1 MEPWFLYTIA
11 ATLLYGVMYFV
22 QKSGANRGY
31 PSTWIVNISTT
42 TVALFA
48 LTAALLEG
56 QRAPDTGLLL
66 LYAGLN
72 GTFYGLGSMIHFKAF
87 KILPAGIAFPLGK
100 VNVVFIALA
109 GILLFGERF
118 TASQALAVLIFFLVV
133 LLLTRREPHQPV
145 AHLATGVLLVLAA
158 GLCTTVSVTTGK
170 YAAAAPGL
178 PKTTYMA
185 LSYTLVACL
194 TFALG
199 RLRSPRENS
208 WKVPHAVGIGVIA
221 GVCNFAGYWC
231 ILQAFSTGKLSVIH
245 PIFSLSILVP
255 IVLAM
260 LFHGEK
266 MTVKKGLALA
276 LALLAVVLM
285 KVDLLKPLFSP
296 QGPASLL
303 PGKGILF

>member
-1 MEPWFLYTIA
+1 MEPWFLYTLA
-11 ATLLYGVMYFV
+11 ATGLYGVMYFV

-31 PSTWIVNISTT
+31 ASAWIVNISTT
-42 TVALFA
+42 TVAL
-48 LTAALLEG
+48 LSLGAALLEG
-56 QRAPDTGLLL
+56 QGVPDTGLLL
-66 LYAGLN
+66 RYAAIN
-72 GTFYGLGSMIHFKAF
+72 GTFYGLGSLIHFKAF
-87 KILPAGIAFPLGK
+87 KLLPASIAFPLGK

-109 GILLFGERF
+109 GILLFGERV
-118 TASQALAVLIFFLVV
+118 TASQAAAVVLFFTVV
-133 LLLTRREPHQPV
+133 LLLTRRESHQPV
-145 AHLATGVLLVLAA
+145 AHLASGVLLVLAA

-199 RLRSPRENS
+199 RLRAPQANS
-208 WKVPHAVGIGVIA
+208 WKIPHALQIGVIA
-221 GVCNFAGYWC
+221 GVCNFAGYFC
-231 ILQAFSTGKLSVIH
+231 ILQAFSTGNLSVIH
-245 PIFSLSILVP
+245 PIFSLSIVVP

-266 MTVKKGLALA
+266 MTLRKGAALA

-285 KVDLLKPLFSP
+285 KVDLVRTLYE
-296 QGPASLL
+296 SLV
-303 PGKGILF
+303 GKTI